1 VLVLAVGAEHPLRE
15 PCRRLMELIGARQ
28 ITAST
33 TAEVIQEVAH
43 VRARRHGRADA
54 VRLARR
60 YTELLAPLL
69 TVDADSLDAGL
80 RLFEQRQGLGAF
92 DAVLVA
98 AAVAADA
105 DAIVSADTDFAD
117 VPRLRY
123 VQPGTDEFEELLS
136 RT

>member
-1 VLVLAVGAEHPLRE
+1 
-15 PCRRLMELIGARQ
+15 
-28 ITAST
+28 
-33 TAEVIQEVAH
+33 
-43 VRARRHGRADA
+43 
-54 VRLARR
+54 
-60 YTELLAPLL
+60 
-69 TVDADSLDAGL
+69 VDADSLDAGL